1 MCLAVNQAD
10 KQELLRRIQAWA
22 NGELLLDGW
31 EPSEKMAAHALPRL
45 PVLLADGGVALAAW
59 GLIPDTMTFNAR
71 IETIFEK
78 PSFRQAAPR
87 QRCLIPVNAFW
98 EYQHLDKAGH
108 PDPEGK
114 ATKPFLIRL
123 ADDKVMLLGG
133 LWSRWKGALTMTV
146 VTKPANPLMSRI
158 HNAKQRMPVIVSPA
172 EAERWLAGGGT
183 RELEAFALP
192 RDDGLVAQEVERPQR
207 PPKNSG
213 PAQGSLF

>member
-10 KQELLRRIQAWA
+10 KHELLRRLQAWA
-22 NGELLLDGW
+22 DGVLLLEGW
-31 EPSEKMAAHALPRL
+31 APEARMQAHALPRL
-45 PVLLADGGVALAAW
+45 PLMLAGKRVELAAW

-78 PSFRQAAPR
+78 PSFRVAAPR

-98 EYQHLDKAGH
+98 EYQHLDKAGN
-108 PDPEGK
+108 PDPVGK

-123 ADDKVMLLGG
+123 ADDRVMLLGG
-133 LWSRWKGALTMTV
+133 LWSRWRGQLTMTV
-146 VTKPANPLMSRI
+146 VTKPANALMSRI

-172 EAERWLAGGGT
+172 EAEQWLAGGGT

-192 RDDGLVAQEVERPQR
+192 REDNLVADEVQKPAPA
-207 PPKNSG
+207 PPPG
-213 PAQGSLF
+213 PLQGSLF